1 MFRHL
6 PWSHGIWFAT
16 DTKNITIT
24 RSNFHFLS
32 AILRESESWAQ
43 SGLKTSTP
51 QGWRPLPSLPSSK
64 TSPWPPPSRPAT
76 RDHQALTTHCK
87 AIVAAEPPHGFFPFS
102 EGQDLLN
109 MMVKSHSRLALT
121 PSSSPPRAPPSQVV
135 VVDLLPFQGVSTVL
149 YPHLWWSCYYYQ
161 TLIKS
166 SNSFFLCFLPCHWL
180 VVSICLMLTLSTN
193 VTIIVSWRQEY
204 SL

>member
-1 MFRHL
+1 MNWNETKNIWHQENVVFEHLFSKWQISWKVPNEHGMLRRCVSRESFWLKTMFILFLPRPSQKTEPIWLFLFHFSNIHNMFRHL

-64 TSPWPPPSRPAT
+64 TSPWPPPSTPGT
-76 RDHQALTTHCK
+76 RARKALNPHCK
-87 AIVAAEPPHGFFPFS
+87 AIVAA
-102 EGQDLLN
+102 
-109 MMVKSHSRLALT
+109 
-121 PSSSPPRAPPSQVV
+121 
-135 VVDLLPFQGVSTVL
+135 
-149 YPHLWWSCYYYQ
+149 
-161 TLIKS
+161 
-166 SNSFFLCFLPCHWL
+166 
-180 VVSICLMLTLSTN
+180 
-193 VTIIVSWRQEY
+193 
-204 SL
+204 

>member
-1 MFRHL
+1 MQTNIQKGGFCGFQNPQTILNFPPNCVQLLLEFLKTTFKHLLGFSTTPDTIWMEVHSTEERNTDLSNVYLISSQAFSKDRTNLTILFHLSNIHNMFRHL

-64 TSPWPPPSRPAT
+64 TSPWPPPSRPST
-76 RDHQALTTHCK
+76 RARKAFNPHCK
-87 AIVAAEPPHGFFPFS
+87 AIVAA
-102 EGQDLLN
+102 
-109 MMVKSHSRLALT
+109 
-121 PSSSPPRAPPSQVV
+121 
-135 VVDLLPFQGVSTVL
+135 
-149 YPHLWWSCYYYQ
+149 
-161 TLIKS
+161 
-166 SNSFFLCFLPCHWL
+166 
-180 VVSICLMLTLSTN
+180 
-193 VTIIVSWRQEY
+193 
-204 SL
+204 

>member
-16 DTKNITIT
+16 DTKNVTIK
-24 RSNFHFLS
+24 RNNFHFLS

-87 AIVAAEPPHGFFPFS
+87 AIVAAEPPHGFFPLS

-109 MMVKSHSRLALT
+109 MIDGKSHSRLALSLSFLLPT
-121 PSSSPPRAPPSQVV
+121 KSSSSQVA
-135 VVDLLPFQGVSTVL
+135 VVDLLPFQGV
-149 YPHLWWSCYYYQ
+149 WWSSIYILSYIPTPLTGTKNRFVPCRNSSLLFILVSGGVPLQ
-161 TLIKS
+161 NREKS
-166 SNSFFLCFLPCHWL
+166 AGVQRSR
-180 VVSICLMLTLSTN
+180 CLF
-193 VTIIVSWRQEY
+193 
-204 SL
+204 